1 MLLLPSPNQLSR
13 INACIYQSYIDIY
26 VFNIFQHLEELP
38 DQIEVLPSKIYCP
51 VTFLLMPASTNKWPK
66 RFPKASLVA
75 GQRPLKNK
83 RSNSHGPLGIVYLLT
98 LLDMLVDTCFVTV
111 QNTRSN
117 VQHVPGPSINTCCVW
132 FRFNLYICGRKK
144 SNAGR
149 RSSHSTINLQ
159 SIPTFFRGW

>member
-1 MLLLPSPNQLSR
+1 MLLLPSPNQFNR
-13 INACIYQSYIDIY
+13 INACIYQSYIDIDIRIRI
-26 VFNIFQHLEELP
+26 FNIFQHLEELP

-83 RSNSHGPLGIVYLLT
+83 RSNSHSHGPLGIVYLLT
-98 LLDMLVDTCFVTV
+98 LLDMLVDTCFVPV

-117 VQHVPGPSINTCCVW
+117 VQLVPGPSINTCCVW
-132 FRFNLYICGRKK
+132 FRFNLYICGQ
-144 SNAGR
+144 
-149 RSSHSTINLQ
+149 L
-159 SIPTFFRGW
+159 